1 MDQNLV
7 QAILSRAVKE
17 NDRLRISCGDAFKI
31 AEECGVDPS
40 VIGKIC
46 NEQNIRICRCRLGCF
61 K

>member
-7 QAILSRAVKE
+7 QAILSSAVKE
-17 NDRLRISCGDAFKI
+17 NDRLKISCRDAFGI
-31 AEECGVDPS
+31 AEEFGVDPA

-46 NEQNIRICRCRLGCF
+46 NEQNIRICKCRLGCF